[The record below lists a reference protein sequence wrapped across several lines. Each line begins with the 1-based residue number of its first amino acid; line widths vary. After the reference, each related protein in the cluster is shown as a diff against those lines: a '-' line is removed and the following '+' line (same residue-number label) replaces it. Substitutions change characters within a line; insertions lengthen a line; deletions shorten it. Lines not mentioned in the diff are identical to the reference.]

1 MQGMHSPKPRTR
13 HSETCC
19 GIVHQ
24 HSRELRNLRILR
36 EQKETFQP
44 SKAIVTQFLLAEKEV
59 EEDRLHLWKWEAFPE
74 HSLRCRGVGLG
85 RGRSPD

>member
-36 EQKETFQP
+36 EQKETYIPTEQGYRHPVSSGREGGGGGP
-44 SKAIVTQFLLAEKEV
+44 SASVEV
-59 EEDRLHLWKWEAFPE
+59 G
-74 HSLRCRGVGLG
+74 SV
-85 RGRSPD
+85 S